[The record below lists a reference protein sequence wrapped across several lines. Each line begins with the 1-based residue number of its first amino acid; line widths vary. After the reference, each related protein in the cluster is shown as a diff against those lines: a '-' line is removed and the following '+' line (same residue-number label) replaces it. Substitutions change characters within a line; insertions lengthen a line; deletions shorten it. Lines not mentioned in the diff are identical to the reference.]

1 MLAAWLLRFWSDT
14 YMAWPSLA
22 FGVGPVLAAALG
34 FLAAWGCVGA
44 LDAAGLATLERDGIR
59 YGAKQAKHS
68 EHSRAA
74 AVRETE
80 ASVPYATQVRLPT
93 VRTLAPSLS
102 LSLSLSLSVCV
113 PLCVP
118 LYLSIYVSMYLSIYL
133 SLSLYVSLCLSLS
146 LSVLVCLSL
155 YSLLSLSLSGY
166 CLWCPF
172 VNDALGLTP
181 HTCMYI
187 HR

>member
-102 LSLSLSLSVCV
+102 LSLSLSVCV
-113 PLCVP
+113 CVSLCVS
-118 LYLSIYVSMYLSIYL
+118 LCISLSMYLSIYL
-133 SLSLYVSLCLSLS
+133 SISPSLSMS

-155 YSLLSLSLSGY
+155 S
-166 CLWCPF
+166 
-172 VNDALGLTP
+172 
-181 HTCMYI
+181 
-187 HR
+187 

>member
-102 LSLSLSLSVCV
+102 LSLSLSLCVCPSVCPSV
-113 PLCVP
+113 S
-118 LYLSIYVSMYLSIYL
+118 LYLCIYVSIYL
-133 SLSLYVSLCLSLS
+133 SLPLSLCLSLS
-146 LSVLVCLSL
+146 
-155 YSLLSLSLSGY
+155 
-166 CLWCPF
+166 
-172 VNDALGLTP
+172 
-181 HTCMYI
+181 
-187 HR
+187 